1 MSNLKKRALPKKTI
15 FIIGILVVFAFTVMF
30 AEAYFK
36 EKKIETYLNSLSYTN
51 VTDITIFHKSKVLD
65 PKTKKNAQL
74 YKVKFTDLNKNK
86 ICKGLIL
93 INIKNSVQLDLDCT
107 NR

>member
-1 MSNLKKRALPKKTI
+1 MSSVKTRELPKKTV
-15 FIIGILVVFAFTVMF
+15 FIIGFLIVLAFTIMY

-36 EKKIETYLNSLSYTN
+36 EKKIETYLNSVSYKN
-51 VTDITIFHKSKVLD
+51 IKDITIFHKSKVID

-74 YKVKFTDLNKNK
+74 YKIKFTDLNKNK
-86 ICKGLIL
+86 ICKGLLL